1 MAPIIGECQS
11 AIFSTGHDM
20 TSGSNTFRSHI
31 EETSLLA
38 LRFFARS
45 WRPVR
50 LEAEAAADVLDLVRK
65 LRDVVVGSEDIAPEA
80 KDYISP
86 LAANIEATLTA
97 HSIWG
102 TVDLQDQSMQLAA
115 AVQNFV
121 MGAEG
126 SGRRQKLRT
135 DRSLYACRRG

>member
-1 MAPIIGECQS
+1 MS
-11 AIFSTGHDM
+11 WDRR
-20 TSGSNTFRSHI
+20 TS
-31 EETSLLA
+31 
-38 LRFFARS
+38 
-45 WRPVR
+45 
-50 LEAEAAADVLDLVRK
+50 
-65 LRDVVVGSEDIAPEA
+65 PEA

-126 SGRRQKLRT
+126 VGEETKAEGRPFLVRLQKRLST
-135 DRSLYACRRG
+135 TFWVDIVPKLVDTGWSAAQKAIGQGPSDGG